1 MRVLDKI
8 IKSNVISLT
17 LVTIILIVLT
27 VFVTTKF
34 YEMKVKNTYEIEH
47 FVISGDKKI
56 KTKLNKLSDQDGL
69 KGNIYTI
76 NITNNGPTRNYKILL
91 SPIVNNDEDI
101 RLSFNDNIIRNLSSF
116 DKEDNSYIIYNSYLP
131 SSYSSLNKIKI
142 WQRPTSTED
151 NISVDFNLTFK
162 ID

>member
-8 IKSNVISLT
+8 IRNNVISLVV
-17 LVTIILIVLT
+17 VTIILIVLT

-34 YEMKVKNTYEIEH
+34 IEMKIKNTYEVEG

-56 KTKLNKLSDQDGL
+56 KTKLNKLNDSEGL
-69 KGNIYTI
+69 KEKQYTI
-76 NITNNGPTRNYKILL
+76 NITNNGETRNYKILL
-91 SPIVNNDEDI
+91 SPIVDNDSDI

-116 DKEDNSYIIYNSYLP
+116 DKEDNAYIIYQSYLP
-131 SSYSSLNKIKI
+131 SSYSSLNYIRI
-142 WQRPTSTED
+142 WQRPTSIED
-151 NISVDFNLTFK
+151 NIKVDFNLTFK